1 MKAERVQI
9 WQRVVDTTRSL
20 AMRIYNF
27 LKWLEETAGAFKRVA
42 AGFIRLRRK

>member
-20 AMRIYNF
+20 ASRLYGF
-27 LKWLEETAGAFKRVA
+27 FKWLETAAGALKQIARSL
-42 AGFIRLRRK
+42 ITLRK